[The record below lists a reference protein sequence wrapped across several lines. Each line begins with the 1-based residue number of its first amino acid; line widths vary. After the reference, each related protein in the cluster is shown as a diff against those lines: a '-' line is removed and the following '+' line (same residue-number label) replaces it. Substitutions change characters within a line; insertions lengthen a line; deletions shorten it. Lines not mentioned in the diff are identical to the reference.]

1 VFVYNRIDIIKIV
14 TYSFQI
20 LIVLNILLNYS
31 RLFGFSFKKFED
43 FVSFYTEPILKPLR
57 FNHSLSIPID
67 FSPIFAFIIIHELER
82 LSIHIVTTL

>member
-1 VFVYNRIDIIKIV
+1 MYIYTRIDIIRII

-20 LIVLNILLNYS
+20 LIVINILLNYS
-31 RLFGFSFKKFED
+31 RLFGFSFQKFEE

-67 FSPIFAFIIIHELER
+67 FSPIFAFIIIHEIER
-82 LSIHIVTTL
+82 LSIHIVTIL